1 MSQRHSD
8 LSAQQHV
15 VVPPARKGEGGRRGW
30 EHRTPR
36 ETAIEIEPTSQP
48 KNIFADQS
56 SQQARTMRAEIERV
70 ARRPFNILI
79 TGETG
84 TGKTY
89 AAREIHRL
97 SARAN
102 NPFMELNSANLPEHL
117 VEAELFGYR
126 KGAFT
131 GADRDHTGLFEEA
144 NGGILFLDEI
154 GDLAPT
160 VQNKLL
166 RAIEEKQ
173 IKRLGTNRYL
183 FCDVQVIAATSRN
196 LPTMIQRREFREDL
210 YCRLA
215 VLTVETTPLRERR
228 EDIPAMI
235 ALFLREAAGAVAGRA
250 KQCETYRIEEEAV
263 ALLCTFDYP
272 GNIRALRNLIYE
284 LTSYVGE
291 NELISIE
298 LVRFVLARLN
308 SRGNNP
314 VTGTNDKRQE
324 GSSYP
329 GNELVSAGDAAKIN
343 AAAQHS
349 LLRSIA
355 DEGDIILPL
364 ELCVLRRGETF
375 KQWTARAKRCS
386 IEAARQATGGTKSA
400 AQRLGLSRNSLQGH
414 LHRAKR
420 AQNESLFDWERELHS
435 DSSDQVNFRIQSGD
449 AK

>member
-1 MSQRHSD
+1 MSQRRSNFAVG
-8 LSAQQHV
+8 AQEPGV
-15 VVPPARKGEGGRRGW
+15 MLPARKGESARRGW
-30 EHRTPR
+30 RYRTPLQAT
-36 ETAIEIEPTSQP
+36 EEPLPP
-48 KNIFADQS
+48 KDIFADQS

-70 ARRPFNILI
+70 ARKPFNILI

-131 GADRDHTGLFEEA
+131 GADRDHIGLFEES

-173 IKRLGTNRYL
+173 IKRLGSNRYL
-183 FCDVQVIAATSRN
+183 FCDVQIIAATSRN
-196 LPTMIQRREFREDL
+196 LPTMIQQREFREDL

-235 ALFLREAAGAVAGRA
+235 ALFLREAAGAVAGRV
-250 KQCETYRIEEEAV
+250 KPCEAYRIEDKAV
-263 ALLCTFDYP
+263 AMLCAFDYP

-284 LTSYVGE
+284 LTSYVSE
-291 NELISIE
+291 NQPISIE
-298 LVRFVLARLN
+298 LVQFVLAKLN
-308 SRGNNP
+308 SRGSNP
-314 VTGTNDKRQE
+314 VTSIQPKRH
-324 GSSYP
+324 
-329 GNELVSAGDAAKIN
+329 AGPPHSGDEVTSKAN
-343 AAAQHS
+343 APNIDTTAQHS

-355 DEGDIILPL
+355 QEGDIILPL

-386 IEAARQATGGTKSA
+386 IQAARRATGGSLQTA
-400 AQRLGLSRNSLQGH
+400 AERLGLTRSSLQAH

-420 AQNESLFDWERELHS
+420 AQNDALFDWQREPDS
-435 DSSDQVNFRIQSGD
+435 DSSDR
-449 AK
+449 

>member
-1 MSQRHSD
+1 M
-8 LSAQQHV
+8 
-15 VVPPARKGEGGRRGW
+15 W
-30 EHRTPR
+30 EKRTPR
-36 ETAIEIEPTSQP
+36 EAGEKAPSQT
-48 KNIFADQS
+48 KDIFADQT

-102 NPFMELNSANLPEHL
+102 NPFMELNCANLAEHL

-131 GADRDHTGLFEEA
+131 GADRDHMGVFEEA

-154 GDLAPT
+154 GDIAPT

-173 IKRLGTNRYL
+173 IKRLGSNRYL
-183 FCDVQVIAATSRN
+183 LCDVQIIAATSRN
-196 LPTMIQRREFREDL
+196 LPKMIQSGEFREDL

-215 VLTVETTPLRERR
+215 VLTIETAPLRDRR

-235 ALFLREAAGAVAGRA
+235 AFYLREAASAITGRT
-250 KQCETYRIEEEAV
+250 KQDETYQIEKDAV
-263 ALLCTFDYP
+263 ALLREFDYP

-284 LTSYVGE
+284 LTSYIDE
-291 NELISIE
+291 NESISLE
-298 LVRFVLARLN
+298 LVQFGLTRVN
-308 SRGNNP
+308 SRGSKHI
-314 VTGTNDKRQE
+314 TGTSGERRRDLPPT
-324 GSSYP
+324 SSA
-329 GNELVSAGDAAKIN
+329 LISAGNDGN
-343 AAAQHS
+343 LDAAAQHS

-355 DEGDIILPL
+355 NEGDIILPL

-386 IEAARQATGGTKSA
+386 IEAARQATGGTIESTA
-400 AQRLGLSRNSLQGH
+400 ARLGLTRSSLQAL

-420 AQNESLFDWERELHS
+420 AQNEALFDWEREPDS
-435 DSSDQVNFRIQSGD
+435 DS
-449 AK
+449 

>member
-1 MSQRHSD
+1 MTRRHSA
-8 LSAQQHV
+8 LAAEAQPHV
-15 VVPPARKGEGGRRGW
+15 VLPPRKGD
-30 EHRTPR
+30 
-36 ETAIEIEPTSQP
+36 TASGESEYLTATRQT
-48 KNIFADQS
+48 KDFLADQT
-56 SQQARTMRAEIERV
+56 SQQARMMRTEIERV

-102 NPFMELNSANLPEHL
+102 DPFLELNCANLPEHL

-131 GADRDHTGLFEEA
+131 GADRDHMGLFEEA
-144 NGGILFLDEI
+144 DGGILLLDEI
-154 GDLAPT
+154 GDIAPT

-173 IKRLGTNRYL
+173 IKRLGTNRHIV
-183 FCDVQVIAATSRN
+183 CDVQIIAATSRI
-196 LPTMIQRREFREDL
+196 LHEMIQRGEFREDL

-215 VLTVETTPLRERR
+215 VLTFETAPLRERR

-235 ALFLREAAGAVAGRA
+235 AFYLREAAAVTDRA
-250 KQCETYRIEEEAV
+250 KQWETYSIEEDAV
-263 ALLCTFDYP
+263 ALLREFDYP

-284 LTSYVGE
+284 LTSYVDE
-291 NELISIE
+291 NEPISVA
-298 LVRFVLARLN
+298 LVQFVLARLN
-308 SRGNNP
+308 SRRS
-314 VTGTNDKRQE
+314 TNGKRQS
-324 GSSYP
+324 GSSQFS
-329 GNELVSAGDAAKIN
+329 NELTSAGNAAN
-343 AAAQHS
+343 MDAAAQYS

-355 DEGDIILPL
+355 HEGDIILPL

-375 KQWTARAKRCS
+375 RQWTARAKRCS
-386 IEAARQATGGTKSA
+386 IEAARQAEGGTVQSA
-400 AQRLGLSRNSLQGH
+400 AQRLGLTRGSLQGH

-420 AQNESLFDWERELHS
+420 VQNEALFDWQDESNS
-435 DSSDQVNFRIQSGD
+435 DSSER
-449 AK
+449 

>member
-1 MSQRHSD
+1 MNRRHSV
-8 LSAQQHV
+8 LAAKALLPQ
-15 VVPPARKGEGGRRGW
+15 AGKGETARQAW
-30 EHRTPR
+30 ESRTPR
-36 ETAIEIEPTSQP
+36 KAAEKPARHT
-48 KNIFADQS
+48 KDIFADQT

-70 ARRPFNILI
+70 ARRPFNVLI

-89 AAREIHRL
+89 AAREIHQM

-102 NPFMELNSANLPEHL
+102 SPFMEINCANLPEHL

-131 GADRDHTGLFEEA
+131 GADRDHMGLFEEA

-154 GDLAPT
+154 GDIAPT

-173 IKRLGTNRYL
+173 IKRLGTNRHL
-183 FCDVQVIAATSRN
+183 FCDVQIIAATSRN
-196 LPTMIQRREFREDL
+196 LPKMIQSGEFREDL

-215 VLTVETTPLRERR
+215 VLTFETAPLRERR

-235 ALFLREAAGAVAGRA
+235 ALYLREAAGAVAGQV
-250 KQCETYRIEEEAV
+250 KQCGSYQIDEGAV
-263 ALLCTFDYP
+263 ALLYQCDYP

-291 NELISIE
+291 NERISIE
-298 LVRFVLARLN
+298 LVQFVLSRLN
-308 SRGNNP
+308 FRRSNPLMSRN
-314 VTGTNDKRQE
+314 GTRRAV
-324 GSSYP
+324 SARH
-329 GNELVSAGDAAKIN
+329 GNELTSAGKAAN
-343 AAAQHS
+343 MDAAAQHS

-364 ELCVLRRGETF
+364 ELCLLRRGETF

-386 IEAARQATGGTKSA
+386 IQAARRATGGTIQSA
-400 AQRLGLSRNSLQGH
+400 AEAPGSPGAGLSSSCEARAERSPLRLG
-414 LHRAKR
+414 A
-420 AQNESLFDWERELHS
+420 
-435 DSSDQVNFRIQSGD
+435 
-449 AK
+449 

>member
-8 LSAQQHV
+8 LPAQQHV
-15 VVPPARKGEGGRRGW
+15 VVPPARKGKSARCGW
-30 EHRTPR
+30 QYQTPG
-36 ETAIEIEPTSQP
+36 ETTIEIEPTRQI
-48 KNIFADQS
+48 KDIFADQT

-97 SARAN
+97 SERAN
-102 NPFMELNSANLPEHL
+102 KPLMELNSANLPEHL

-131 GADRDHTGLFEEA
+131 GADHDHIGLFEEA

-173 IKRLGTNRYL
+173 IKRLGSNRYL

-215 VLTVETTPLRERR
+215 VLTMETTPLRERR

-235 ALFLREAAGAVAGRA
+235 ALFLREAAGAVAGRV
-250 KQCETYRIEEEAV
+250 KQRENYRIEEEAV
-263 ALLCTFDYP
+263 AMLCAFDYP

-291 NELISIE
+291 NEPISIK

-308 SRGNNP
+308 SRGSNL
-314 VTGTNDKRQE
+314 VTDTN
-324 GSSYP
+324 
-329 GNELVSAGDAAKIN
+329 
-343 AAAQHS
+343 
-349 LLRSIA
+349 
-355 DEGDIILPL
+355 
-364 ELCVLRRGETF
+364 
-375 KQWTARAKRCS
+375 
-386 IEAARQATGGTKSA
+386 
-400 AQRLGLSRNSLQGH
+400 
-414 LHRAKR
+414 
-420 AQNESLFDWERELHS
+420 
-435 DSSDQVNFRIQSGD
+435 
-449 AK
+449 

>member
-1 MSQRHSD
+1 MSQRHSA
-8 LSAQQHV
+8 LVAEAKQHDV
-15 VVPPARKGEGGRRGW
+15 SPPAWKD
-30 EHRTPR
+30 
-36 ETAIEIEPTSQP
+36 ETARRVREYRTRQRQAEERARQI
-48 KNIFADQS
+48 KDLCADQT
-56 SQQARTMRAEIERV
+56 SQQARTIRTEIERV

-131 GADRDHTGLFEEA
+131 GADRDHIGLFEEA

-173 IKRLGTNRYL
+173 IKRLGSNRYL

-215 VLTVETTPLRERR
+215 VLTLETTPLRDRR
-228 EDIPAMI
+228 EDIPAMV
-235 ALFLREAAGAVAGRA
+235 ALFLREAAAIA
-250 KQCETYRIEEEAV
+250 ETDEEHWTYRLEED
-263 ALLCTFDYP
+263 ALSFLCEFDYP
-272 GNIRALRNLIYE
+272 GNIRALRNLIFQ
-284 LTSYVGE
+284 LTSYVTE
-291 NELISIE
+291 NEPISIQ
-298 LVRFVLARLN
+298 LVQFVLAKL
-308 SRGNNP
+308 
-314 VTGTNDKRQE
+314 
-324 GSSYP
+324 SSP
-329 GNELVSAGDAAKIN
+329 
-343 AAAQHS
+343 
-349 LLRSIA
+349 
-355 DEGDIILPL
+355 
-364 ELCVLRRGETF
+364 
-375 KQWTARAKRCS
+375 
-386 IEAARQATGGTKSA
+386 
-400 AQRLGLSRNSLQGH
+400 
-414 LHRAKR
+414 
-420 AQNESLFDWERELHS
+420 
-435 DSSDQVNFRIQSGD
+435 
-449 AK
+449 